1 MDALRKAIQNLT
13 VSLDEKREEL
23 NGFYR
28 QFGAKMLNDSSDPTV
43 LGGAL
48 SNERVDGWRT
58 VMSAREADNQAILGI
73 KDAIRREQ
81 ELLSFK
87 KELESTLHDEK
98 ARLTRLLEDLGRS
111 FYGYYTKN
119 DVRVFGETYDKA
131 TVEGNTLI
139 TLEEKQDV
147 LQKQLLESGFF
158 GKIVTQLRMAGLS
171 SSIRQQKTRVM
182 RIFSDGAEKLLS
194 DGSLESRILEGEF
207 DNQFAKTY
215 TDVKES
221 RTALTEIKKRADSHE
236 ADLGAIADV
245 LTGFGAGS
253 NPFKRMDALRFAV
266 KEADKRIDSLILLS
280 AREYSDK
287 FLDEDGLSLLGDTGD
302 GHTFSDMGTYAY
314 QLEQIALL
322 RSEISVI
329 RRKIELLETAF
340 KIEAIEK
347 IIVAH
352 EHTIAENER
361 KIKNFQ
367 AMSETLKKNIAES
380 NEEKT
385 RLAERKETIEKTLP
399 SVSS

>member
-1 MDALRKAIQNLT
+1 MDASRKAIQVLT

-28 QFGAKMLNDSSDPTV
+28 QFGAKMLNDSSDTSV
-43 LGGAL
+43 LAGAL
-48 SNERVDGWRT
+48 SNERVEAWRT
-58 VMSAREADNQAILGI
+58 AMSAREADTQAILGI

-81 ELLSFK
+81 ELVSFK
-87 KELESTLHDEK
+87 KELVATLHDEK

-119 DVRVFGETYDKA
+119 DAGIFGETYDKA
-131 TVEGNTLI
+131 TTEGNTLI
-139 TLEEKQDV
+139 TLEEKQDHM
-147 LQKQLLESGFF
+147 QKQLLESGFF

-182 RIFSDGAEKLLS
+182 RIFSDGAERLIA
-194 DGSLESRILEGEF
+194 DGTLESRILEGEF

-215 TDVKES
+215 AEVKES
-221 RTALTEIKKRADSHE
+221 RTALTEIKKRADSLE
-236 ADLGAIADV
+236 ADLGAIAD
-245 LTGFGAGS
+245 LFTGFGVGT
-253 NPFKRMDALRFAV
+253 NPFKRMDALRFSV

-302 GHTFSDMGTYAY
+302 GHTFSDMGSYAH

-322 RSEISVI
+322 RSDISVI
-329 RRKIELLETAF
+329 RRKIELLETIF
-340 KIEAIEK
+340 KIESIEK
-347 IIVAH
+347 QIVAH
-352 EHTIAENER
+352 EHTIVDNER

-367 AMSETLKKNIAES
+367 EMSETLRIYIAES
-380 NEEKT
+380 NEEKV
-385 RLAERKETIEKTLP
+385 RLTERRDAIEKTLP